1 MREISLSSINKLMLL
16 HQARKNQW
24 LNPSELEEL
33 QSKKL
38 RAMVKHAYENT
49 EFYHNKFRDAGIHP
63 EDIKTLKDLHKI
75 PLTTKEEVREHSLGS
90 ILAKGVNLDTC
101 RVIPTSGSTG
111 KPLNAVYDAVAD
123 DYSKV
128 VNLRSMMENG
138 LKIRDKWV
146 NIGDTRTATSSKW
159 YQKLGFF
166 NLNTLSLFDNVEDQ
180 VDFLINVKPDT
191 IIGYPSQLS
200 LIARYIKNNS
210 IDRVNPKNV
219 FTTAELLD
227 PPARKLINSAF
238 DVELVDLFGC
248 IEVNRTAWECSEH
261 CGYHLDVDS
270 VISEFI
276 QDGENVATGERGEIV
291 YTCLYNYAMP
301 LIRYE
306 IGDMGIPN
314 DELCSCGRGLPLMK
328 SVEGRNDDFII
339 LPSGKMISPIVLALV
354 MKHSHGIQEYQIV
367 QDALDRVSVFMVG
380 SEYLDENYIEKL
392 RVSIQKFLNYEVSVN
407 IKIINKLRKGST
419 GKIRSVVSNLNRC

>member
-1 MREISLSSINKLMLL
+1 MREIFLGSINKLMLL
-16 HQARKNQW
+16 HQVRKNQW
-24 LNPSELEEL
+24 LKPSELEEL
-33 QSKKL
+33 QNKKL
-38 RAMVKHAYENT
+38 RSMVKHAYENT
-49 EFYHNKFRDAGIHP
+49 EFYHNKFKNAGIHP
-63 EDIKTLKDLHKI
+63 DDIRTLNDLKRI
-75 PLTTKEEVREHSLGS
+75 PFTTKEEVREHSLGS
-90 ILAKGVNLDTC
+90 ILAKGVNLDSC

-111 KPLNAVYDAVAD
+111 KPLKAVYDAVAD
-123 DYSKV
+123 DYSRV

-159 YQKLGFF
+159 FQKLGFF
-166 NLNTLSLFDNVEDQ
+166 NISTLNLFDNVKDQ

-210 IDRVNPKNV
+210 IEGVNPKNV

-276 QDGENVATGERGEIV
+276 QDGENVATGERGEII

-306 IGDMGIPN
+306 VGDIGIPT

-328 SVEGRNDDFII
+328 SVEGRSDDFII
-339 LPSGKMISPIVLALV
+339 LPSGKMISPIILALV
-354 MKHSHGIQEYQIV
+354 MKHSHGVLEYQIV
-367 QDALDRVSVFMVG
+367 Q
-380 SEYLDENYIEKL
+380 EKL
-392 RVSIQKFLNYEVSVN
+392 DHVTVYAVISESIDEKDLDVVYRSIIEFLNNEVSVN
-407 IKIINKLRKGST
+407 IKIVDKLKKGST
-419 GKIRSVVSNLNRC
+419 GKIRSVISKVTF